1 MMNTLINKKLDSLE
15 KELGVPIDE
24 SRYIAKHHLRA
35 LYAFSKVQDFSN
47 LRHVLPA
54 EMYYVAK
61 IAAYRQED
69 CGSCLQIAVNQARK
83 AGISPVTIQAALD
96 RKVAAL
102 SPDAQM
108 IFRFAESQVNREDDP
123 DAREQI
129 IQRFGHQGLIELA
142 LALTSARMFPTIKR
156 VLGYA
161 VSCSRVK
168 VAV

>member
-1 MMNTLINKKLDSLE
+1 MINMLIKKKLDNLE

-24 SRYIAKHHLRA
+24 ARYMAEHNLRA
-35 LYAFSKVQDFSN
+35 SYAFSKVQDFAN
-47 LRHVLPA
+47 LRRVLPA
-54 EMYYVAK
+54 EMYYIAK

-69 CGSCLQIAVNQARK
+69 CGSCLQIAVNHARK
-83 AGISPVTIQAALD
+83 AGLSTATIQAAVDGRLT
-96 RKVAAL
+96 AL

-108 IFRFAESQVNREDDP
+108 IFRFAEAQANREDDP
-123 DAREQI
+123 GARKRI
-129 IQRFGHQGLIELA
+129 IQRFGHDGLIELG
-142 LALTSARMFPTIKR
+142 LAITSARMFPTLKR

>member
-1 MMNTLINKKLDSLE
+1 MINMLINKKLDSVE
-15 KELGVPIDE
+15 KELGVPVDE
-24 SRYIAKHHLRA
+24 ARYMAEHNLRA
-35 LYAFSKVQDFSN
+35 FYAFSKVQDFAN
-47 LRHVLPA
+47 LRRVLPA
-54 EMYYVAK
+54 EMYYMAK

-83 AGISPVTIQAALD
+83 AGLAPAAIQAAVD
-96 RKVAAL
+96 RNLGAL
-102 SPDAQM
+102 SPDARI

-123 DAREQI
+123 DARAQI
-129 IQRFGHQGLIELA
+129 IQRFGHDGLIELA
-142 LALTSARMFPTIKR
+142 LALTSARMFPTMKR